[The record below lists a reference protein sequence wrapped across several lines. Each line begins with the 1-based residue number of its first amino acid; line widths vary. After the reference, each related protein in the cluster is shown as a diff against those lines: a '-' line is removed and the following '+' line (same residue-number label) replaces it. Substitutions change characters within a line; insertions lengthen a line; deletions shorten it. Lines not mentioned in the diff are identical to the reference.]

1 MDAKARQ
8 WFMYSAN
15 QLHVC
20 WTADYSGIAS
30 SAPHYKMQ
38 AEVEG

>member
-38 AEVEG
+38 AEAEG